1 MTDMQAPS
9 FCLFFIAAAAQAAW
23 GETIYRIDVSS
34 GREIAPV
41 LSAAP
46 VFNQLTWGT
55 VGESYYAA
63 DGLRVKERQFVFE
76 VKVPQHGII
85 KLRSNLATIKTKEG
99 LITSLTFQSGIMPM
113 GEAHQAALTISKAM
127 NLQTERIAE
136 WYQKAST
143 PAGATSC
150 FLISRSYPEIE
161 IQIRSSI
168 NNVYPYRL
176 TAAVY
181 WSDDLGGEK
190 ALPPPFPQPLTLT
203 LDPPSGKVYDPAEMW
218 GTAEER
224 KEQERFGNEWV
235 LKNPEAARKMVIN
248 TYGKDHP
255 KVKELEATLAGN
267 QANPS
272 PRPPTTATQVAPTT
286 SYHWLWIAGGAIL
299 VLAFLAMLKRRSS

>member
-1 MTDMQAPS
+1 MQALS
-9 FCLFFIAAAAQAAW
+9 FCVFFIAAAAQTVR
-23 GETIYRIDVSS
+23 GEAIYRIDVSS
-34 GREIAPV
+34 RREIAPV

-55 VGESYYAA
+55 IDESYYAA

-76 VKVPQHGII
+76 VKVPQNGII
-85 KLRSNLATIKTKEG
+85 KLRSNLATIKTKKG

-113 GEAHQAALTISKAM
+113 EEAHQAALTISRAM
-127 NLQTERIAE
+127 NLQTERIAD
-136 WYQKAST
+136 WHKVAST

-150 FLISRSYPEIE
+150 LLISKSYPTIELEI
-161 IQIRSSI
+161 RDSI
-168 NNVYPYRL
+168 NTVYPYML
-176 TAAVY
+176 DLGIV
-181 WSDDLGGEK
+181 WSDELGGEK
-190 ALPPPFPQPLTLT
+190 ALPPPFPQPLTLS

-267 QANPS
+267 YPIPS
-272 PRPPTTATQVAPTT
+272 PRPPTPATQVAPTT

-299 VLAFLAMLKRRSS
+299 VLALLAMLKRRSS